1 MNGRE
6 LLVVRERGFVQLTCM
21 TPCSFLSLTI
31 FDNLFSLVLVFLV
44 GCFCFVLILYFP
56 NSCFLFK
63 RTNPNSYK
71 WLLLNF
77 YIWIEDYETGKK
89 KKVRLGI
96 SDAWNPSPWEV
107 EIGGPGV
114 HSLGYMRPLFKMRI
128 LVSRSKWHCVCFF
141 FLVLISA
148 ARLRLAYV
156 CLFRYTRNL
165 VDQGNGKFNL
175 MILCW
180 GEGHGR

>member
-1 MNGRE
+1 MDSTQEYALALNGRE

-21 TPCSFLSLTI
+21 APCSFLSLTI

-56 NSCFLFK
+56 NSCFVFK

-107 EIGGPGV
+107 EIGEPGV

-141 FLVLISA
+141 FSGTYLSSQTQTG
-148 ARLRLAYV
+148 V
-156 CLFRYTRNL
+156 CLSFQVYSQSCGSRKWE
-165 VDQGNGKFNL
+165 V
-175 MILCW
+175 
-180 GEGHGR
+180 